1 MREIRYGRLAAGP
14 DHATVAAAGVPA
26 TSFVS
31 ESARVVGNLVILLV
45 LAALAGAS
53 ALVLFSVLGRVESR
67 AHWKREEG
75 IKRSRQLERRAFVVG
90 VIIVAGLVVG
100 WAALY
105 LNRTPSCKGKIVIIK
120 GPHGPLECVCE
131 KEKLGACFEPGP

>member
-1 MREIRYGRLAAGP
+1 
-14 DHATVAAAGVPA
+14 
-26 TSFVS
+26 
-31 ESARVVGNLVILLV
+31 VVGNLVILLV

-120 GPHGPLECVCE
+120 GPNGPLECICE